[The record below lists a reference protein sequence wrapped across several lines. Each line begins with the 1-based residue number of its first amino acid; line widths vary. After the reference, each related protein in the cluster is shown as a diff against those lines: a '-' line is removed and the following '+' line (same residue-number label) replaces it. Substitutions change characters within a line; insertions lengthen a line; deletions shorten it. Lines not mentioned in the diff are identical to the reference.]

1 MRGLGAKDGTDSER
15 RRAEVLRQ
23 DAEAR
28 KPSPLISTYSKDCPK
43 DSLAYFKGDEG

>member
-28 KPSPLISTYSKDCPK
+28 KPSPLRLGFLKYFG
-43 DSLAYFKGDEG
+43 SLFFWDEG